1 MADVHVVAAG
11 PNAFVRFTNS
21 PGLLTAED
29 IEQRCPEEAGVVSRC
44 QGVGLALAR
53 SAEGPVC

>member
-11 PNAFVRFTNS
+11 PNAFVQSTNS

-29 IEQRCPEEAGVVSRC
+29 IEQRCPEEAAAASRC
-44 QGVGLALAR
+44 EGVGLALAR
-53 SAEGPVC
+53 WAEGPVC